1 MGKGVQFR
9 TEPGDGRR
17 HERFLRGFKN
27 HGKVVAQE
35 QMAQENERTVIP
47 LRWTASIS
55 EITNVI
61 SVRQLELMRFMKFT
75 NSLRNRCSNAL
86 NAIDFPPNVI
96 ANAVSA

>member
-9 TEPGDGRR
+9 PQAGDGSR
-17 HERFLRGFKN
+17 HERFLRVFKN

-35 QMAQENERTVIP
+35 QMAQEDERIVMP
-47 LRWTASIS
+47 LRWTASLS

-61 SVRQLELMRFMKFT
+61 SVRQLEWMRLMKFT
-75 NSLRNRCSNAL
+75 NSLRGRCLSAL
-86 NAIDFPPNVI
+86 NAIDFPQNVI